1 MIAFILVWED
11 KSPTH
16 SNKLSL
22 SLLVSVLSTVGTSDY
37 RFSTGWF
44 EKVAISRFWF
54 DISIWA
60 CAYLDTQYTNMVELT
75 GMLKYD
81 SVYLSAWVE
90 VLDSREKLEKSIVGH
105 S

>member
-1 MIAFILVWED
+1 MIIDSVPGDLK
-11 KSPTH
+11 KS
-16 SNKLSL
+16 SNFKVLIWYFNISL
-22 SLLVSVLSTVGTSDY
+22 
-37 RFSTGWF
+37 
-44 EKVAISRFWF
+44 KN
-54 DISIWA
+54 
-60 CAYLDTQYTNMVELT
+60 LDTPYTNMVELT